1 MRWLEARA
9 SVGRAACIAVAL
21 ACAGLAGGCFQP
33 LYGEGTLPGSAN
45 VKDALSSVDVQQ
57 IDAAPGSSETKL
69 AVQLRNDLIFNF
81 TGGGPPAPPAYR
93 LKVTMIGARA
103 IIVVNQTALPTAE
116 NYTMHATY
124 TLTEI
129 ATGRVV
135 VTARAVT
142 TVSYDPSGTQRF
154 ARLSALH
161 DGERRAAK
169 VIAESITTRLASYF
183 LSGS

>member
-1 MRWLEARA
+1 MIEDAPTTVAPSAFPGEMRH
-9 SVGRAACIAVAL
+9 
-21 ACAGLAGGCFQP
+21 
-33 LYGEGTLPGSAN
+33 
-45 VKDALSSVDVQQ
+45 ALSSTFPADT
-57 IDAAPGSSETKL
+57 I
-69 AVQLRNDLIFNF
+69 
-81 TGGGPPAPPAYR
+81 TGIPAER
-93 LKVTMIGARA
+93 RRA
-103 IIVVNQTALPTAE
+103 TALSSAE
-116 NYTMHATY
+116 NYMMHATY

-129 ATGRVV
+129 ATGKAV

-169 VIAESITTRLASYF
+169 VISESITTRLASYF